1 MNIKLKTPFKRED
14 LKDLKPGDNVYI
26 TGYLYT
32 ARDAAHGRLVDLID
46 RGEELPIDLEGAC
59 IFYVGPTPAKEGQ
72 ALGSAGPTTSY
83 RMDSYT
89 PALLD
94 NGLMGMIGKGFRD
107 EKVVEKIKEKGA
119 IYFAAIGG
127 AGALNSKTI
136 KSAEIIAYEDLGA
149 EAIRKI
155 YVEDF
160 PATVIID
167 SKGGNLYE
175 IGREEYLKW
184 KQKK

>member
-1 MNIKLKTPFKRED
+1 MSIKLKTPFKRED
-14 LKDLKPGDNVYI
+14 LKDLKPGDNVSI
-26 TGYLYT
+26 SGYLYT
-32 ARDAAHGRLVDLID
+32 ARDAAHGRLVDLIKKGGD
-46 RGEELPIDLEGAC
+46 LPFDLEGAC

-89 PALLD
+89 PDLLD
-94 NGLMGMIGKGFRD
+94 KGLMGMIGKGFRD
-107 EKVVEKIKEKGA
+107 EKVTEKIKEKGA

-136 KSAEIIAYEDLGA
+136 KNAEIIAYEDLGA

-167 SKGGNLYE
+167 SKGDNLYE
-175 IGREEYLKW
+175 IGRSQYLEW
-184 KQKK
+184 KKNK

>member
-1 MNIKLKTPFKRED
+1 MNIKLTTPFKRED

-46 RGEELPIDLEGAC
+46 KGEELPLDLEGAC
-59 IFYVGPTPAKEGQ
+59 IFYVGPSPAKEGQ

-94 NGLMGMIGKGFRD
+94 HGLMGMIGKGFRSEEVKD
-107 EKVVEKIKEKGA
+107 KIKEKGA
-119 IYFAAIGG
+119 TYFAAIGG

-175 IGREEYLKW
+175 IGREEYLEW
-184 KQKK
+184 KRKK